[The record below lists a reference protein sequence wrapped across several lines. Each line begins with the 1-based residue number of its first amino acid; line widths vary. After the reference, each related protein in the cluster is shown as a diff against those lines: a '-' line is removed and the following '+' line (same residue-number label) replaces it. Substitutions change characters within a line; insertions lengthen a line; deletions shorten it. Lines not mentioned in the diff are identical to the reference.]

1 MKTIYIDADYKC
13 YNSNSDGTL
22 LEIKTDFFDGKCD
35 TFIEGYRFVPFG
47 NIWARSDGVVF
58 HGEMAA
64 PWKPWEELDAAQ
76 RAYERELVSQLQ
88 TENAT
93 LISDMAQM
101 IDEVY
106 RSDLEMM
113 GI

>member
-1 MKTIYIDADYKC
+1 
-13 YNSNSDGTL
+13 
-22 LEIKTDFFDGKCD
+22 
-35 TFIEGYRFVPFG
+35 
-47 NIWARSDGVVF
+47 
-58 HGEMAA
+58 MAA
-64 PWKPWEELDAAQ
+64 PWKPWQELDVAQ
-76 RAYERELVSQLQ
+76 REYERELVSQLQ